1 MSAVCTGSQPAVIAP
16 LRLRLFFLSC
26 LLSFT
31 GGHMVNYSVI
41 IYAQE
46 VLGSDVLSG
55 VGFALCFGPPL
66 VLGWYAGVLCDRMAP
81 VKIIHAA
88 QLLLL
93 AAAMTLALGHWLADA
108 ATARTVFVLGAA
120 LLAGVGWSFVAPAR
134 MTALAQIVAPQQ
146 LPRAALLL
154 NLLVMIGFGLGPLG
168 ISAMRTAGGWPLVF
182 GMAAALFIISSICLL
197 PVPSLASHKPHRPV
211 WQEVAEGLRAVRASP
226 LLSQLLFAAI
236 FGYMMMGPMQVML
249 PRFARHVLAMSELSR
264 GAFLGALAPALMAG
278 GVLAMLVARH
288 VANGRTMLAATL
300 VAGLCFGAIGL
311 THSALFAT
319 VFLIA
324 AGTAGGM
331 AISLIVAGIQGQ
343 AQDSV
348 RGRVLATYTIISQV
362 MPAMSGL
369 VAGALVYG
377 LGVAHAIVAAGT
389 AIAVLA
395 LINASW
401 MGALRGYRG
410 VAAAQLANEPVS

>member
-1 MSAVCTGSQPAVIAP
+1 MSIEPPRLAP
-16 LRLRLFFLSC
+16 YHLRLFFLSC

-81 VKIIHAA
+81 GRIIHAA
-88 QLLLL
+88 QWLLL
-93 AAAMTLALGHWLADA
+93 AAALTLALGNWLADGSA
-108 ATARTVFVLGAA
+108 LRTAFVLGAA

-134 MTALAQIVAPQQ
+134 MTALAQIVTPQR
-146 LPRAALLL
+146 LPRAALVL

-168 ISAMRTAGGWPLVF
+168 ISVLRTAGGWPLVF
-182 GMAAALFIISSICLL
+182 AMAAALFVVSSLLLL
-197 PVPSLASHKPHRPV
+197 PVATMASHKPHRPV
-211 WQEVAEGLRAVRASP
+211 RQEVAEGLRAVRASP
-226 LLSQLLFAAI
+226 LLSQLLLAAM

-249 PRFARHVLAMSELSR
+249 PRFARQVLALSELHR

-278 GVLAMLVARH
+278 GVLAMLVARR
-288 VANGRTMLAATL
+288 VANGRAILTATLAAG
-300 VAGLCFGAIGL
+300 VCFGAIGFTRSPL
-311 THSALFAT
+311 AAT
-319 VFLIA
+319 ILLAA
-324 AGTAGGM
+324 AGMAGGM
-331 AISLIVAGIQGQ
+331 AISLIVTGIQGQ
-343 AQDSV
+343 VQVSV
-348 RGRVLATYTIISQV
+348 RGRVLAMYTIISQV
-362 MPAMSGL
+362 VPALSGL

-377 LGVAHAIVAAGT
+377 LGAAHAIVAAGA

-395 LINASW
+395 LANMRW
-401 MGALRGYRG
+401 MGALRGYQG
-410 VAAAQLANEPVS
+410 VAAAQSPHEPVS